1 MHQVEGLTFLIFAE
15 RGLWNRFLPSID
27 GYIQDRLN
35 QPLHVPGHGT
45 IHALRLEAPPV
56 ELVQRMV
63 EARLRAIHA
72 SLIDARE
79 LSPIYPYT
87 MEQVGRIARTE
98 PTLRDMI
105 QQFRRLFDLTVF
117 GTECSDINETIH
129 KVETLLSR
137 TLAEESRH
145 SPEEAEGEPDL
156 KGEEVS
162 NLEGSESETTGDI
175 AEEGN
180 LAVDP
185 ATGYSDP
192 ASPGPLVQSQL
203 GSYLGLMG
211 GETLPSHA
219 DLWDQEVR
227 AARRRLEPEG
237 AVTGAT
243 RELQAGLGHFLRLA
257 MDHGVKVGPWRLQHV
272 VDEWNFGEHPTYG
285 VLSIAHWTCRGG
297 NPWRVGIGLFL
308 GRGQG
313 KLKDLTTKLS
323 AFDIEPSVLD
333 HLILLRPEDDPTL
346 AGKSKQL
353 WQDMEQKGRH
363 GRLELV
369 GLEEFSALFATPRF
383 VSGLY
388 ESLPSGQIVQ
398 NQADLIQDR
407 CESLLKQ
414 LCMPVQG
421 G

>member
-1 MHQVEGLTFLIFAE
+1 M
-15 RGLWNRFLPSID
+15 
-27 GYIQDRLN
+27 
-35 QPLHVPGHGT
+35 
-45 IHALRLEAPPV
+45 
-56 ELVQRMV
+56 
-63 EARLRAIHA
+63 
-72 SLIDARE
+72 
-79 LSPIYPYT
+79 
-87 MEQVGRIARTE
+87 
-98 PTLRDMI
+98 
-105 QQFRRLFDLTVF
+105 
-117 GTECSDINETIH
+117 
-129 KVETLLSR
+129 
-137 TLAEESRH
+137 
-145 SPEEAEGEPDL
+145 
-156 KGEEVS
+156 
-162 NLEGSESETTGDI
+162 
-175 AEEGN
+175 
-180 LAVDP
+180 
-185 ATGYSDP
+185 
-192 ASPGPLVQSQL
+192 
-203 GSYLGLMG
+203 
-211 GETLPSHA
+211 
-219 DLWDQEVR
+219 
-227 AARRRLEPEG
+227 
-237 AVTGAT
+237 
-243 RELQAGLGHFLRLA
+243 
-257 MDHGVKVGPWRLQHV
+257 